1 MTKIDKNYFF
11 LLLRI
16 KKFLIYEYFVC
27 FLININIF
35 FLFIKK
41 IFNKI
46 NFWKKKI
53 FGKKF
58 FGAKNRKI
66 KTILFQK
73 FFFPN
78 NFEGQKYEK
87 LR

>member
-35 FLFIKK
+35 FL
-41 IFNKI
+41 KI